1 MNKFKVGDKL
11 IGLPS
16 ASTAY
21 NITGEGVE
29 GTVTR
34 VYKDGDIE
42 LKIEDG
48 RSFRVEPE
56 FFAHAKANVN
66 EDALLSLLGV

>member
-1 MNKFKVGDKL
+1 MNKFKVGDRL

-21 NITGEGVE
+21 TITREGVE
-29 GTVTR
+29 GIVTR
-34 VYKDGDIE
+34 VYEDSDIE
-42 LKIEDG
+42 LKIKDG
-48 RSFRVEPE
+48 RSFRVKSEL
-56 FFAHAKANVN
+56 FTHIKVNIN